1 MEKYGFKTG
10 DLEIKPY
17 LSKVEIWQDCD
28 AQLIPN
34 LFRRGVGGHYIIAT
48 EQVEP
53 YYRSKNIPEHII
65 EKKLVRLKIRPQV
78 QQPRPNQL
86 GINQLQLL
94 QTSY

>member
-1 MEKYGFKTG
+1 MEIYGFKTG

-28 AQLIPN
+28 AQLIKN
-34 LFRRGVGGHYIIAT
+34 LFRRGVGGHYIIPT
-48 EQVEP
+48 EEVEP

-65 EKKLVRLKIRPQV
+65 QKKMMKLKLIPQV

-86 GINQLQLL
+86 GFNQLQLMGA
-94 QTSY
+94 Y